1 MTDTALLGGIR
12 VVDLSQFLPGPYA
25 THLMTSLGADVVK
38 IEPPSGDP
46 MRYLMCL
53 PGAEASPL
61 YRAVNAGKT
70 ILRLDLKS
78 QGGKRSL
85 ESILQNADVMLDG
98 YRPGVMAN
106 LGFDDARLEQINPAL
121 IHCHLSGY
129 GASGPYQFR
138 AGHDINYCGLAGL
151 YSHYSPDV
159 IPEIQFPLIADHVG
173 GLQAVNAIL
182 AGLVRKQKSGRGC
195 RLDIA
200 LYETLLTW
208 QYTEKP
214 DGFRAL
220 LSGGAACYNI
230 YRTLDNRL
238 ITLGALEVHFWE
250 KFCEAIACPQWI
262 DRFEDPI
269 PQTGLIG
276 EVRLKLSSRLLSD
289 WVEVFSSID
298 CCLEPVPMAG
308 EVLDQPQTVER
319 NVIDESVLRYPG
331 RINNAVTPG
340 LPEYREIQS
349 SDEIG
354 LQLNPD

>member
-46 MRYLMCL
+46 MRYLMC
-53 PGAEASPL
+53 PRGAEVSPL
-61 YRAVNAGKT
+61 YQAVNAGKT

-85 ESILQNADVMLDG
+85 ESILLNADVMLDG

-159 IPEIQFPLIADHVG
+159 IPGNPV
-173 GLQAVNAIL
+173 
-182 AGLVRKQKSGRGC
+182 S
-195 RLDIA
+195 
-200 LYETLLTW
+200 
-208 QYTEKP
+208 
-214 DGFRAL
+214 
-220 LSGGAACYNI
+220 
-230 YRTLDNRL
+230 
-238 ITLGALEVHFWE
+238 
-250 KFCEAIACPQWI
+250 I
-262 DRFEDPI
+262 DRRSCRWIAGSERHPGWLGKE
-269 PQTGLIG
+269 T
-276 EVRLKLSSRLLSD
+276 EVRSRMS
-289 WVEVFSSID
+289 
-298 CCLEPVPMAG
+298 PG
-308 EVLDQPQTVER
+308 YR
-319 NVIDESVLRYPG
+319 VI
-331 RINNAVTPG
+331 
-340 LPEYREIQS
+340 
-349 SDEIG
+349 
-354 LQLNPD
+354 